1 MVSTKSRYITYP
13 ALALSL
19 AIVVFAGCGGGHGS
33 SGSNNPP
40 GGSLTSQTMSAT
52 MTDVGTRLI
61 ALTSPTGVIDRN
73 GLLTYVSSRSEFA
86 QSGFTDDGNLFA
98 VFKNNIP
105 VIIITNRL
113 VSADNTDR
121 AAALARAVT
130 AVDVPTSKI
139 AHLYYSFDATI
150 TDGRRKIQTLL
161 QDWGYQATLA
171 SPELDTLANGLQGDG
186 VVYWDAH
193 GSHLTL
199 PSGTHT
205 YLQTATLADAAAIAS
220 RMTRFADD
228 FAHDRIALMVDQTII
243 RQNGAPV
250 TVSNSKFAINEEFI
264 TTHKWRFGANSL
276 VFINACSSATP
287 AFQQAFLTAN
297 AGLFIGWSNTVNDS
311 DAVKIAPIVFD
322 RLLGANN
329 ATPTENPKQ
338 RAFDFPAVQKYLHDN
353 HLDLSQSTDKDGNS
367 VTAQLTFSPGQGTFG
382 LLAPTISYMGMNEL
396 KKELTINGIFGTD
409 QSVAKVTVGGAEQA
423 IKSWGFNSIVCDL
436 QPGIAG
442 DTIVEVRGHKS
453 NTVQLTQ
460 WTVHFKTHME
470 DTLGGPLIQDG
481 FLDVNFRA
489 DIHSHRDEP
498 HQTPFVPIV
507 PFNEELN
514 SNGQYT
520 ASGVLKGTDGK
531 VLDTWSGTSILQ
543 ALGGTPGAKNILV
556 CFGNIDVKNKK
567 IDIALLGAASEGMFS
582 TRPPEGPEPLPG
594 TTGTLDGEFG
604 GGDAS
609 ATLHLTLNDDFSI
622 NGGVREQLVGDLLL
636 RLQWDKIVPTS
647 PPAEQ
652 AARSAGIFT
661 RRTPLLRPSAPRKNA
676 GR

>member
-1 MVSTKSRYITYP
+1 MVSTKSRYFTYA

-19 AIVVFAGCGGGHGS
+19 AIVVLVGCGGGHGF
-33 SGSNNPP
+33 SGSNNPL
-40 GGSLTSQTMSAT
+40 GGSLTAQTMSAT
-52 MTDVGTRLI
+52 MTDVGNRLI
-61 ALTSPTGVIDRN
+61 ALTSPTGVIDRK
-73 GLLTYVSSRSEFA
+73 GLLTYVSRRPEFS

-98 VFKNNIP
+98 LFRNNIP

-113 VSADNTDR
+113 VSGDNTDR
-121 AAALARAVT
+121 AAALSRAVA

-139 AHLYYSFDATI
+139 AHLYYSYDSTI

-161 QDWGYQATLA
+161 QDWGYQPTLT

-186 VVYWDAH
+186 IVYWDAH

-205 YLQTATLADAAAIAS
+205 YLQTSTFADAAGIDG
-220 RMTRFADD
+220 RRTRFADD
-228 FAHDRIALMVDQTII
+228 FAHDRIALMVDETII

-250 TVSNSKFAINEEFI
+250 TVSHNKFAINEEFI
-264 TTHKWRFGANSL
+264 TTHNWRFGANSL

-297 AGLFIGWSNTVNDS
+297 AGLFIGWSNTINDS

-329 ATPTENPKQ
+329 ASPKENPKQ

-353 HLDLSQSTDKDGNS
+353 SLDISQTTDANGNS
-367 VTAQLTFSPGQGTFG
+367 VTAQLTFSPGKGTFG
-382 LLAPTISYMGMNEL
+382 LLAPTISYMGMDEF

-409 QSVAKVTVGGAEQA
+409 QSVAKVTVGGAEQE

-460 WTVHFKTHME
+460 WTAHFKTHLGE
-470 DTLGGPLIQDG
+470 TQGGPLIQDG

-520 ASGVLKGTDGK
+520 ASGVLKDTNGM
-531 VLDTWSGTSILQ
+531 VLDSWSGTSVLP
-543 ALGGTPGAKNILV
+543 ALGVNPGAKNVLV

-582 TRPPEGPEPLPG
+582 TNPPSGPEPLLG
-594 TTGTLDGEFG
+594 TTGTLDGEYG
-604 GGDAS
+604 GGDTTG
-609 ATLHLTLNDDFSI
+609 TLHLTLNDDFSI
-622 NGGVREQLVGDLLL
+622 NGGVREQLFGGVLL

-647 PPAEQ
+647 PPEEQ
-652 AARSAGIFT
+652 AARSAGILPQ
-661 RRTPLLRPSAPRKNA
+661 RAPLLRPSAPTKSTHK
-676 GR
+676 